1 MAAEVPKVEGPLKFE
16 FRLSS
21 NTSGEGVVF
30 WRAKGQPFHRSRTQ
44 SIAITHD
51 AAFKNYAI
59 DIEPAAPLA
68 GLRLDSRQ
76 RARGNPHRGDT
87 PQRRPGKNAQGMD
100 LPAVKSEA
108 PFRVQCSD
116 RLMSDLVQVFR

>member
-51 AAFKNYAI
+51 VAFKNYAI

-68 GLRLDSRQ
+68 GLRLDPGS
-76 RARGNPHRGDT
+76 A
-87 PQRRPGKNAQGMD
+87 PGKIRIEWIPLSDAQGKM
-100 LPAVKSEA
+100 LKEWI
-108 PFRVQCSD
+108 FRP
-116 RLMSDLVQVFR
+116 